1 MAYFFR
7 LIVALAFVWGN
18 AVAFAAIPLVPYYT
32 WPGAGAQYATKEAAC
47 LAGVDWYVSKNS
59 SHVSSLTFKR
69 VDGFYCRGD
78 EVRVGGSV
86 FTDSAYISLD
96 TLPPRCPDN
105 SSLAQGGCSCDI
117 GYSEE
122 GGKCVNELSNEAAC
136 GAAFYNSGS
145 FIQESVRLEGNVS
158 DGAYCQEMGGGIKPG
173 LACTMRFDKN
183 MAWKTDDGKWHSEGT
198 LQPQIIGGKF
208 QPCVPGIDGSG
219 DPVDPEAPKDLPKK
233 QDPTCPNGY
242 KGSVGG
248 EERCIP
254 SYGYN
259 GVDFA
264 PKTKYTENDKTRT
277 ETTTKTEC
285 ALGKCTTTVTEKVTD
300 KAKGNV
306 TTTESSTTEQDRD
319 WCNKP
324 ENKNSCASNGKPSYS
339 GHQTGSSGGG
349 GNGDGED
356 KGGSCGGVNQPP
368 CKIDEKGTPD
378 GKDAFD
384 SLLDKQAQD
393 HQQRMDALNS
403 IKSTSDKDT
412 SLGFSGGF
420 QWLTHKS
427 CMPWNLGA
435 MQIGNYSKEIEV
447 NICAIEGIIAPVMNF
462 LWILGTLFA
471 TIARV
476 GAVMGAR
483 IE

>member
-1 MAYFFR
+1 MKNVIR
-7 LIVALAFVWGN
+7 CLLLTIAFSFAGS
-18 AVAFAAIPLVPYYT
+18 AFAELSKVPNFAVRD
-32 WPGAGAQYATKEAAC
+32 PEAGSFYGPSPSAAC
-47 LAGVDWYVSKNS
+47 SALGAAITPRTTSLEGSNS
-59 SHVSSLTFKR
+59 CKVMNASGAHIYSLPVTETSPVCPGNSIESGSSC
-69 VDGFYCRGD
+69 VCNSGF
-78 EVRVGGSV
+78 
-86 FTDSAYISLD
+86 I
-96 TLPPRCPDN
+96 
-105 SSLAQGGCSCDI
+105 
-117 GYSEE
+117 EE
-122 GGKCVNELSNEAAC
+122 GGQCVAELSNEAAC
-136 GAAFYNSGS
+136 GAAFYNNGN
-145 FIQESVRLEGNVS
+145 FKAESVRLEGNIS
-158 DGAYCQEMGGGIKPG
+158 DGAYCQEMGDSIKPG

-219 DPVDPEAPKDLPKK
+219 DPVDPDAPKDLPKK

-242 KGSVGG
+242 KGEYMGK
-248 EERCIP
+248 EACIP

-300 KAKGNV
+300 KATGNV

-339 GHQTGSSGGG
+339 GHQTGSSGGGG

-403 IKSTSDKDT
+403 IKNTSDKDT

-427 CMPWNLGA
+427 CMPWNLGT
-435 MQIGNYSKEIEV
+435 MQIGNYSRDIEV

-471 TIARV
+471 TVYRV
-476 GAVMGAR
+476 AAVMGAR

>member
-1 MAYFFR
+1 MKNVIRCLLLTIAFSFAGS
-7 LIVALAFVWGN
+7 ALAELSKVPNFAVRDPEAGN
-18 AVAFAAIPLVPYYT
+18 FYGPSPSAACSALGAAIAPRTTTLEGSNSCKVMNAS
-32 WPGAGAQYATKEAAC
+32 GAHIY
-47 LAGVDWYVSKNS
+47 
-59 SHVSSLTFKR
+59 
-69 VDGFYCRGD
+69 
-78 EVRVGGSV
+78 
-86 FTDSAYISLD
+86 
-96 TLPPRCPDN
+96 
-105 SSLAQGGCSCDI
+105 SLAVTETSPVCPGNSTESGSSCVCNSGFI
-117 GYSEE
+117 EE
-122 GGKCVNELSNEAAC
+122 GGQCVAELSNEAAC
-136 GAAFYNSGS
+136 GAAFYNAGS
-145 FIQESVRLEGNVS
+145 FNQEAVRLEGNVN
-158 DGAYCQEMGGGIKPG
+158 DGAYCQEMGDSIKPG
-173 LACTMRFDKN
+173 LACTMRFDKH
-183 MAWKTDDGKWHSEGT
+183 MAWKTDDGKWFSEGT

-219 DPVDPEAPKDLPKK
+219 DPADPEVPKDLPKK

-300 KAKGNV
+300 KETGNV

-339 GHQTGSSGGG
+339 GHDTGYSGGGG

-368 CKIDEKGTPD
+368 CRIDEKGTPD

-427 CMPWNLGA
+427 CMPWNLGT
-435 MQIGNYSKEIEV
+435 MQIGNYAKEIEV